1 MSAEV
6 WLQSFNYFRRQSC
19 NMRYSYCTYY
29 HNNMHIISQL
39 YDVHPGLGKNHYN
52 LLYNQVLVQQLF
64 RHLACHNKVHV
75 KDHNYIS

>member
-1 MSAEV
+1 
-6 WLQSFNYFRRQSC
+6 
-19 NMRYSYCTYY
+19 
-29 HNNMHIISQL
+29 MHIISQL

-75 KDHNYIS
+75 KDHNYISWFHKYAYRIIAYLINQSYRRYYYMKRRR